1 MRDPLKI
8 QQNLLDDGRLRVKS
22 MFFFEF
28 PDFLLVRLL
37 AVTAFYCLLIKTS
50 IASSMNLSDDCLV

>member
-8 QQNLLDDGRLRVKS
+8 QKYLLDDGRLRVKS
-22 MFFFEF
+22 MGFFEF
-28 PDFLLVRLL
+28 PDFLLVGLL

-50 IASSMNLSDDCLV
+50 IINESE